1 MYKEFELETNPLAE
15 AESSCIWLGS
25 AKGQARDTR
34 RAQVF
39 ADHELRGATQW
50 DWNCC
55 PLIGVFA
62 SAPLTP
68 DLHQPFHFVEII
80 AGACKN

>member
-1 MYKEFELETNPLAE
+1 MSNIELFCLSRTEFVYKEFELETNPLVE

-39 ADHELRGATQW
+39 ADHELRGCNTVRLELLPA
-50 DWNCC
+50 DWRLCFSTAN
-55 PLIGVFA
+55 A
-62 SAPLTP
+62 
-68 DLHQPFHFVEII
+68 
-80 AGACKN
+80 